1 MAWRRKIC
9 LSAVVAQ
16 LVERELPKLEVAG
29 SRPVRRFKSINDTLG
44 HSAGDELLQAVAA
57 RLTASCAPPMPWGA
71 WVALARG
78 RALRVEYTKARLG
91 LADFLATSSCLT
103 LVPNRASNE
112 GLNQSQG
119 KVP

>member
-57 RLTASCAPPMPWGA
+57 RLEASCAPPMHGA
-71 WVALARG
+71 PGCRSREAERSESGTPSRG
-78 RALRVEYTKARLG
+78 RALPILW
-91 LADFLATSSCLT
+91 LLPAT
-103 LVPNRASNE
+103 
-112 GLNQSQG
+112 
-119 KVP
+119 